1 MRHKITNGILTMEAE
16 SKGAEIQY
24 LSGLGS
30 GPNGWLWN
38 AGEIWP
44 RYAPLCFPW
53 GAKLL
58 GGWHEVNG
66 KRYIADQHG
75 FARDLEHKLVEQQPD
90 RLHFQLKD
98 NEYTKERFPWSFI
111 LDTVHTIEGNTLVTA
126 CTVTNTDKIR
136 MPVRF
141 GFHTALLCPFT
152 AGKKFTDYQFRFEKK
167 ESAVRVICK
176 EGLTTGEEVPIF
188 TNQDVVPLEAGMF
201 DDDSICLKGLKSK
214 WVQLEE
220 KATGKALRHEIWQF
234 GRVVLWTKPNFPGFI
249 CIEPWDNQPG
259 LNHGDTAHDL
269 MRQPCVKILEPGELY
284 TWTQKLSVIK

>member
-53 GAKLL
+53 GGKLL
-58 GGWHEVNG
+58 DGWHEVNG
-66 KRYIADQHG
+66 KHYIADQHG

-98 NEYTKERFPWSFI
+98 NEYTKARFPWSFV

-126 CTVTNTDKIR
+126 CTVTNTDKTK

-152 AGKKFTDYQFRFEKK
+152 EGKKFTDYQFRFEKK
-167 ESAVRVICK
+167 ESAVRVLCK

-188 TNQDVVPLEAGMF
+188 TNQDVVPLVAGMF

-220 KATGKALRHEIWQF
+220 KATGKALRHEIGQF
-234 GRVVLWTKPNFPGFI
+234 GRVVLWTKPNFPGFV
-249 CIEPWDNQPG
+249 CIEPWDTQPG
-259 LNHGDTAHDL
+259 INHGETAHDL
-269 MRQPCVKILEPGELY
+269 EKQPCVKILEPGELC

>member
-1 MRHKITNGILTMEAE
+1 MRHKITNGMLTMEAE

-75 FARDLEHKLVEQQPD
+75 FARDLEHKLVEKQPD

-126 CTVTNTDKIR
+126 CTVTNTDKTR

-152 AGKKFTDYQFRFEKK
+152 ADKKFTDYQFRFEKK
-167 ESAVRVICK
+167 ESAVRIICK

-249 CIEPWDNQPG
+249 CIEPWGNQPG

>member
-75 FARDLEHKLVEQQPD
+75 FARDLEHKLVEKQPD

-126 CTVTNTDKIR
+126 CTVTNTDKTR

-152 AGKKFTDYQFRFEKK
+152 ADKKFTDYQFRFEKK
-167 ESAVRVICK
+167 ESAVRIICK

-249 CIEPWDNQPG
+249 CIEPWGNQPG

>member
-53 GAKLL
+53 GGKLL
-58 GGWHEVNG
+58 DGWHEVNG
-66 KRYIADQHG
+66 KHYIADQHG

-111 LDTVHTIEGNTLVTA
+111 LDTVDTIEGNTLVTA

-188 TNQDVVPLEAGMF
+188 TNQDIVPLEAGMF